1 MTERSAD
8 EAARIEGIWGGE
20 FGNEYVAR
28 NPVNPSLRQDFWRDV
43 TTRFPAHSL
52 LEVGCNLGAN
62 LRPLSIVAPGLA
74 LHGIDINA
82 TALEALHRTEP
93 SARLARASGRALPF
107 TTGAFDMVFTV
118 GVLIHQPP
126 EMLSDVVDEIVRCSR
141 RYVLCA
147 EYYSPETV
155 EVPYR
160 GQTRA
165 LFKGDFGGLYRDR
178 FGMTIRQTT
187 RLLGPGWDDV
197 TCWILEKTSHTA

>member
-1 MTERSAD
+1 MAEKSLD
-8 EAARIEGIWGGE
+8 EAARIERIWGGE

-43 TTRFPAHSL
+43 TTRFPARSL

-62 LRPLSIVAPGLA
+62 IRPLSIVAPEARLS
-74 LHGIDINA
+74 GIDINA
-82 TALEALHRTEP
+82 AALAALRRAEP
-93 SARLARASGRALPF
+93 RARLARASARALPF

-126 EMLSDVVDEIVRCSR
+126 EMLQDVMDEIVRCSR

-147 EYYSPETV
+147 EYYAPETV

-178 FGMTIRQTT
+178 FGMTIRQTA

-197 TCWILEKTSHTA
+197 TCWILEKNSHTA